1 MTVFVGREAELAM
14 IREVLAD
21 ERPGGHRVVLIE
33 GPEGIGKTT
42 LMARLAAGLDRV
54 RRASGAE
61 SESGLPYGLLDQ
73 LGTGVS
79 GGPELVAAV
88 ERRPGPVT
96 LVIDNAQWADEPSL
110 QAISYMLRRVRSARV
125 VVLAAVRD
133 TAAGRLFPAD
143 HTLRLRLDGLDADAV
158 GELCARVTGWRPSP
172 REAARL
178 RAHTEGNPLHLRSLL
193 GDVPVRRLADLDA
206 ALPAPRSLTRR
217 VLADLAAAGPAAADL
232 VAAVC
237 VLDGPCPLHVAAGV
251 AGVAEPLAALE
262 RAIAAGL
269 LAEECTGVV
278 RLRRAVARQAVCQ
291 EYLGPSR
298 RAALHRRAA
307 ALAGDRA
314 GELWHLSEA
323 AVGPDPALA
332 GELAA
337 LGRRLAD
344 EFQWARAARMLGAA
358 ARLAP
363 DLAAELGMEAAE
375 ARIAAGGADP
385 RGMSARLRALPGTAW
400 RGYALGLA
408 ELSAGR
414 LEAAEAHLEQVW
426 PAAGT
431 PRLRGKVAGQL
442 ALLRLMQGHHRSA
455 AEWNRQGT
463 GELTA
468 FVAAH
473 VSQASAPAAAQTSGA
488 LLGRAAARLW
498 HDDLPGARE
507 DLEDILVLGSAP
519 SVQVRM
525 LARILLAEADHL
537 AGEWDSA
544 LEHCARAVQL
554 GGESEQPLFVPLAQA
569 VAAQVRAA
577 RGEWGAAER
586 DIAAAHAGTPLA
598 RDRAA
603 RAAIQLAAARGD
615 AEGVLAA
622 WLARPLSVHRQD
634 GLLVEA
640 MVTLGKPAEAE
651 RLLDQAE
658 AERLLDQAE
667 AGRLLGR
674 AADGPP
680 AAPASVRAARARARG
695 ALHAARRETEA
706 AVAAFE
712 DSLALLDGLDMPFA
726 GALTDLSFGSWL
738 RRLGR
743 RNIAALRLERAHA
756 VFEALGARPYVER
769 STRELSACGRAMRA
783 DRTGAGLTA
792 QELAVAEH
800 AAKGM
805 TNRQIASSL
814 FVSVK
819 TVEYHLSHVY
829 TKLQVRSRTQLALLL
844 TAGPS

>member
-1 MTVFVGREAELAM
+1 MSVFVGREAELAM
-14 IREVLAD
+14 IQEVLAD

-33 GPEGIGKTT
+33 GPEGIGKTA
-42 LMARLAAGLDRV
+42 LMVRLAAGLDRV

-61 SESGLPYGLLDQ
+61 YESGLPYGLLDQ

-110 QAISYMLRRVRSARV
+110 QAISYMVRRVRSARV

-143 HTLRLRLDGLDADAV
+143 HTLRLHLDGLDVAAV
-158 GELCARVTGWRPSP
+158 GELCARQTGWRPSP

-206 ALPAPRSLTRR
+206 VLPAPRSLTGR

-237 VLDGPCPLHVAAGV
+237 VLDGQCALHLAAEV
-251 AGVAEPLAALE
+251 AGIAEPLVALE

-278 RLRRAVARQAVCQ
+278 RLRRAVARPAVCQ

-314 GELWHLSEA
+314 GRLWHLSEA
-323 AVGPDPALA
+323 AVGPDPELA
-332 GELAA
+332 RELAA

-344 EFQWARAARMLGAA
+344 RSQWAQAARMLGAA
-358 ARLAP
+358 ARLSP
-363 DLAAELGMEAAE
+363 DLAAELDMEAAE
-375 ARIAAGGADP
+375 ARIAVGGADP
-385 RGMSARLRALPGTAW
+385 RGVSARLRTLPGTAW

-473 VSQASAPAAAQTSGA
+473 VSQAPAPQAPAAAETSGA

-651 RLLDQAE
+651 RLLD
-658 AERLLDQAE
+658 
-667 AGRLLGR
+667 R

-743 RNIAALRLERAHA
+743 RNIAALRLERAHV

-800 AAKGM
+800 AARGM

-829 TKLQVRSRTQLALLL
+829 NKLQVRSRTQLALLL